1 MDKYE
6 YNLKLEEIDKLVD
19 QGDYRA
25 AANLADTIEW
35 RRVRNVRTLCLI
47 SEIYEAAGNLT
58 KSKEMLERAYRK
70 SPVGRTV
77 LYRLVEVTTRLGQFD
92 EALEYYSEYVQ
103 TAPHDNNRYI
113 LKYMIYKGRGSSPE
127 ELIGILEEYLGL
139 EYTERW
145 AYELACE
152 YQQAGQIQKCLATC
166 DDLVLWFHSGK
177 YVKKAL
183 ELKKR
188 YAALTPKQQQI
199 YEVCLQDDAQKEYL
213 TDPDEEGTVIQD
225 TQEADDEV
233 VAENILAETEKEIA
247 GEIAARKA
255 EMEKEKESVPK
266 QPKKPALGNFA
277 ARKWRK
283 PEEPQ
288 EPEPVRPE
296 IPEPEN
302 PVDLNV
308 ELAKSMRK
316 VVSGVARNPE
326 PNEDDIPAVVEE
338 RLHKIQQTPVS
349 REPVRTAGK
358 LSIDDILLAMG
369 EKGKQAAREARLQR
383 EAAESS
389 SGVSADEQ
397 SAVAIEPEAVKEA
410 EIAAAAEPEAAKMS
424 GTAADA
430 ELETAKMSGTAADAE
445 PGAAKEPETAAS
457 MEPEAAEE
465 SEIALA
471 MEPETVKKPEIDA
484 DTETG
489 AGKEPEP
496 VTAVGAEPAA
506 VMKPEA
512 AKRTDDGALYEA
524 ADMADAAEA
533 TPILPA
539 GSRSITAAA
548 ARELTQEQLEAL
560 RYSSN
565 PEKFL
570 KNRTELPS
578 YAAAEDLSMT
588 RRIVNTREEL
598 EAAARKEMM
607 ASKTIRI
614 PAEEVA
620 RIYAQGTD
628 NWQNN
633 AGEAA
638 RNETAA
644 AEDIS
649 DTKQTIT
656 QDVRPEQPADQ
667 AVREETDQSAIGM
680 EPEKNGFSHEE
691 DDGAAG
697 KEPESNDGVQNLD
710 GQSGERYQDEE
721 YLDDPLTI
729 EPHLRGLFKGFTE
742 IEGIEDQIANAILQ
756 ALSKGEDR
764 TSRTGNI
771 LIFGPHGSGKTTLAT
786 SLARAIAQEKGRKVA
801 KMARIYGADLNR
813 KDIAATIAKI
823 AGGMLIVE
831 EAGDLDDKTVEQ
843 LTTAMEFRTDGL
855 IVILEDEQRYVHDL
869 LMKHPRFTMKFTA
882 QIYLPEYTADELCIF
897 AQQHANEL
905 DYMISEEGFE
915 SIRQKIAAMADTETP
930 MSVGDTLALVDK
942 AIRHSNKFM
951 RKMSMGKK
959 RYDPNDYVLL
969 FAKDFK

>member
-19 QGDYRA
+19 QGDYKA

-47 SEIYEAAGNLT
+47 SEIYEAAGNLA

-145 AYELACE
+145 AYELASV
-152 YQQAGQIQKCLATC
+152 YQQAGQIQKCLAAC
-166 DDLVLWFHSGK
+166 DDLVLWFHSGN

-213 TDPDEEGTVIQD
+213 ADPDEEGTVIQD
-225 TQEADDEV
+225 SVMQDSQETDDEV

-255 EMEKEKESVPK
+255 LMEKGSAPK
-266 QPKKPALGNFA
+266 SSKKSAFGGLAG
-277 ARKWRK
+277 RKRRK
-283 PEEPQ
+283 PDETVTNA
-288 EPEPVRPE
+288 PVNLE
-296 IPEPEN
+296 IPETEKQT
-302 PVDLNV
+302 DLNV

-316 VVSGVARNPE
+316 VVSGVTRNPE

-338 RLHKIQQTPVS
+338 RLHTIQQTPIA
-349 REPVRTAGK
+349 REPVRNAGK
-358 LSIDDILLAMG
+358 LSIDDILLEMG
-369 EKGKQAAREARLQR
+369 EKGKQAAQEARVQR
-383 EAAESS
+383 EAAQ
-389 SGVSADEQ
+389 EQ
-397 SAVAIEPEAVKEA
+397 SAVSIEPEMMQGQGVSANGGLGAEAVEGATVSEGLEA
-410 EIAAAAEPEAAKMS
+410 ETMEGVTASEGLEAETMEDVTSGGGLEAASKRGDSLTAPTAVTGQETAALKKDPSAGQAVEDAETKTS
-424 GTAADA
+424 GNRRTAAD
-430 ELETAKMSGTAADAE
+430 TAE
-445 PGAAKEPETAAS
+445 PGSVP
-457 MEPEAAEE
+457 
-465 SEIALA
+465 
-471 MEPETVKKPEIDA
+471 
-484 DTETG
+484 
-489 AGKEPEP
+489 P
-496 VTAVGAEPAA
+496 VGP
-506 VMKPEA
+506 
-512 AKRTDDGALYEA
+512 
-524 ADMADAAEA
+524 
-533 TPILPA
+533 
-539 GSRSITAAA
+539 RSITAAA

-570 KNRTELPS
+570 KNRTALPS

-588 RRIVNTREEL
+588 RKIVNTREEL

-607 ASKTIRI
+607 ESKTIRI
-614 PAEEVA
+614 PAEEIA
-620 RIYAQGTD
+620 RAYTQRTD
-628 NWQNN
+628 RSQVKMEKTIQN
-633 AGEAA
+633 EAA
-638 RNETAA
+638 AA
-644 AEDIS
+644 MEGFDEEENGSQDIS
-649 DTKQTIT
+649 
-656 QDVRPEQPADQ
+656 PEQQSDKTAMDGDNQ
-667 AVREETDQSAIGM
+667 NTIEDASQEAEFSHREETLAAEGQESY
-680 EPEKNGFSHEE
+680 
-691 DDGAAG
+691 DG
-697 KEPESNDGVQNLD
+697 EQNLD
-710 GQSGERYQDEE
+710 EPSGETSENEE

-786 SLARAIAQEKGRKVA
+786 SLAKAIAQEKGRKVA

-915 SIRQKIAAMADTETP
+915 SIRRTQAAMADTEPP
-930 MSVGDTLALVDK
+930 MSRVDTLARLDK
-942 AIRHSNKFM
+942 AVRHSNKFM